1 MLVTVLLEYFLT
13 KYIWFSS
20 RDWFVIYGS
29 WDTPNQINVLDSSAM
44 ESCGSDYEPS
54 SAVEAFHD
62 IPHFDIDLNEL
73 NSTYESS
80 VDDYFE
86 VSITWSPWANFTVML
101 PLQAIIIWS
110 CVPVLVGIALII
122 LMLVVWGISCCCI
135 RWKKKEQPTTY
146 REPSRCLKGVLV
158 TLLLTCALAGV

>member
-1 MLVTVLLEYFLT
+1 
-13 KYIWFSS
+13 
-20 RDWFVIYGS
+20 
-29 WDTPNQINVLDSSAM
+29 M

-86 VSITWSPWANFTVML
+86 VSKMSKPMRR
-101 PLQAIIIWS
+101 
-110 CVPVLVGIALII
+110 I
-122 LMLVVWGISCCCI
+122 LL
-135 RWKKKEQPTTY
+135 
-146 REPSRCLKGVLV
+146 
-158 TLLLTCALAGV
+158 